1 MRYGCLLEAKLSKLE
16 KELKIAELNNWQ
28 FDIEVL
34 KDEIIE
40 VEREI
45 QEACEGQGCKM
56 NRLEEILNLRKEAQ
70 QKYFEIAQE
79 IWSSDLEASKKDSKA
94 RKEYNSYRD
103 KDRILER
110 LQAMEESILSLSL

>member
-1 MRYGCLLEAKLSKLE
+1 
-16 KELKIAELNNWQ
+16 
-28 FDIEVL
+28 
-34 KDEIIE
+34 
-40 VEREI
+40 
-45 QEACEGQGCKM
+45 M

-94 RKEYNSYRD
+94 RKEYNSYKD

-110 LQAMEESILSLSL
+110 LQAMEESILEDLEYYYRKYK

>member
-1 MRYGCLLEAKLSKLE
+1 
-16 KELKIAELNNWQ
+16 
-28 FDIEVL
+28 
-34 KDEIIE
+34 
-40 VEREI
+40 
-45 QEACEGQGCKM
+45 M

-110 LQAMEESILSLSL
+110 LQAMEESILEDLEYYYSKYK